1 MQSFKQAISLDP
13 RHVSSYKELGQV
25 YLKQREYEKAMVLY
39 RRAISVKP
47 DVFELH
53 MGLSHSLANL
63 NLEDEALA
71 ALNRGILADPSGAD
85 AFHRKLVQT
94 DPAKW
99 LETFKKGSETGPEA
113 LEAYN
118 NLGVAY
124 LYLKRYAEA
133 MDIFERLILLD
144 PRHASAYNNLGKAH
158 YEQGDNERAINNFKR
173 AIEIAPEVPLPYINL
188 ARVYIDAQRYEDAIK
203 TCQRALVVRSDYAKT
218 YYTLG
223 LAHLAAG
230 DRTSAIH
237 DHRVLLTLNRDLA
250 RKLYEAINK

>member
-1 MQSFKQAISLDP
+1 MATWATFTFNAALKLNSNPVETYSNLSGVYFKLGRFEDSIAAARNALRLKPDDATSYYHLGLSQEKLERDAEAVQSFKQAISLDP
-13 RHVSSYKELGQV
+13 KHVSSYKELGQV

-39 RRAISVKP
+39 RGAISVKP

-53 MGLSHSLANL
+53 MGLSHSLAKL

-94 DPAKW
+94 DPTTW

-113 LEAYN
+113 FEAYN

-133 MDIFERLILLD
+133 MDVFERLILLD
-144 PRHASAYNNLGKAH
+144 PRHASAYNNLGKA
-158 YEQGDNERAINNFKR
+158 YTEQGDNERA
-173 AIEIAPEVPLPYINL
+173 
-188 ARVYIDAQRYEDAIK
+188 
-203 TCQRALVVRSDYAKT
+203 
-218 YYTLG
+218 
-223 LAHLAAG
+223 
-230 DRTSAIH
+230 RTHS
-237 DHRVLLTLNRDLA
+237 LC
-250 RKLYEAINK
+250 